1 MVYIGLRSVDD
12 YERAFIEKFNIKAY
26 GMREIEKYGIQE
38 VMKQT
43 LKYLDVANKQSL
55 HVSFDID
62 ALDALEA
69 PSTGTSG
76 KYM

>member
-1 MVYIGLRSVDD
+1 
-12 YERAFIEKFNIKAY
+12 
-26 GMREIEKYGIQE
+26 MREIEKYGIQE

-43 LKYLDVANKQSL
+43 LKHLDVVNKQSL